1 MAEKFWHS
9 QSLKGS
15 TSLPASPSA
24 GRSPHVGAHYFTDSA
39 EVRSQAGS
47 VGPAR
52 SAAPTGFTSKTSV
65 SSINIMSES
74 VEESRRSRGCG
85 DEGRECWSW
94 FLNFLH
100 MAVSV
105 FAHSLPVP
113 PPQSTRHLPPMILPI
128 APNVA
133 LLHFTTA
140 TAANRRH
147 HRRISLTQYLKSR
160 MEQLEVALQE
170 ERESRKKVSARTHM
184 CAFVVT

>member
-52 SAAPTGFTSKTSV
+52 SAAPTGFTSKTS
-65 SSINIMSES
+65 
-74 VEESRRSRGCG
+74 
-85 DEGRECWSW
+85 
-94 FLNFLH
+94 
-100 MAVSV
+100 
-105 FAHSLPVP
+105 
-113 PPQSTRHLPPMILPI
+113 
-128 APNVA
+128 
-133 LLHFTTA
+133 
-140 TAANRRH
+140 
-147 HRRISLTQYLKSR
+147 YLKSR

-170 ERESRKKVSARTHM
+170 ERESRKKVEADLNHLRSSLKR
-184 CAFVVT
+184 